1 LTGALTIDKLG
12 AAQLEIVKVVQRGG
26 FSREISLLQSTTGRK
41 KRFPGSLRKLNPML
55 EDGVVRLGGR
65 LYMSSMTFCQKHPII
80 LPSDHH
86 VTQLMIEDHH
96 RKVGHCGMAST
107 WTSLRQR
114 FWIERGAVTVR
125 KVLGKCI
132 LCQRRNSRPGS
143 QIMSDLPVERLTPD
157 KPPFHYTG
165 VDFLVPLQCTRGEVA

>member
-1 LTGALTIDKLG
+1 
-12 AAQLEIVKVVQRGG
+12 
-26 FSREISLLQSTTGRK
+26 
-41 KRFPGSLRKLNPML
+41 ML
-55 EDGVVRLGGR
+55 DDGVVRVGGR
-65 LYMSSMTFCQKHPII
+65 LNMSSMTFSQRHPII

-86 VTQLMIEDHH
+86 VTQLIIEDHH

-107 WTSLRQR
+107 WTSLRQS
-114 FWIERGAVTVR
+114 FWILRGAVTVR

-165 VDFLVPLQCTRGEVA
+165 VDFFGPFAVQCTRGEVA